1 MAWTHQEARPE
12 EDSADETMTS
22 AFSYQRRDDDGTA
35 AGGAAFSV
43 SETAPPLHHGY
54 DAHDGEAAPAT
65 PTRRHPAWQR
75 DEDPQQEPHTPAV
88 VVPSFGGVDR
98 VPGMEPLRRPD
109 ALRRESFI
117 AEFSKS
123 KGPPQIV
130 LLVMLLALGFG
141 STIGVVPAVMT
152 DRYARVRHGYG
163 GAPSC
168 SDYAG
173 NPSERPQ
180 ECLDGSADA
189 QAGVAFEQLVSNLF
203 TFFTSSLVGSLS
215 DEHGRKGIL
224 VLGLAL
230 SCLSPLALVLLQL
243 NPTMS
248 PNWYY
253 SAGAF
258 SGLINWTTVAL
269 SSLGDVMPPR
279 WRAPSFGL
287 LLAGFSLGFALAP
300 QLALVLGHL
309 GVSVFALGAVLL
321 GLMVTVFFFPETLT
335 PDRAAEAR
343 EVRRAL
349 VAGMTKSE
357 KILWNI
363 KRPVWELSILN
374 RNRLFRLL
382 SLLAFFSGMVTS
394 GDRTLILYY
403 IEERLGFTDQD
414 IATMFLIMGVLG
426 VYSIALAGSF
436 LIISQHV

>member
-1 MAWTHQEARPE
+1 MGWTQEHQNA
-12 EDSADETMTS
+12 DDVDETMRS
-22 AFSYQRRDDDGTA
+22 GFSYQRRDDDNHDDD
-35 AGGAAFSV
+35 GGGGPNAD
-43 SETAPPLHHGY
+43 EMAPPLH
-54 DAHDGEAAPAT
+54 DAEAAPTAPMT
-65 PTRRHPAWQR
+65 RQYPTRH
-75 DEDPQQEPHTPAV
+75 QEEENQPSAV
-88 VVPSFGGVDR
+88 PLFGGVDR
-98 VPGMEPLRRPD
+98 VPGMEPLRQHST
-109 ALRRESFI
+109 LRRESFI
-117 AEFSKS
+117 VEFSKA

-152 DRYARVRHGYG
+152 DRYARIRHGYDG
-163 GAPSC
+163 MASC
-168 SDYAG
+168 SDYTAAAAEATSNG
-173 NPSERPQ
+173 AAKPQ

-189 QAGVAFEQLVSNLF
+189 QTGVAAEQLVSNLF

-224 VLGLAL
+224 VLGLL
-230 SCLSPLALVLLQL
+230 MSCLSPLALVLLQL

-253 SAGAF
+253 AAGAF
-258 SGLINWTTVAL
+258 TGLINWTTVAL
-269 SSLGDVMPPR
+269 SSLGDVMPPK

-300 QLALVLGHL
+300 QLALLLGHL
-309 GVSVFALGAVLL
+309 GVSVFALVTVLL
-321 GLMVTVFFFPETLT
+321 GLMVTVLFFPETLT
-335 PDRAAEAR
+335 PEQAAEAR
-343 EVRRAL
+343 DIRRAL
-349 VAGMTKSE
+349 VAGMTPSE
-357 KILWNI
+357 KILWNV

-394 GDRTLILYY
+394 GDRTLIIYY

-426 VYSIALAGSF
+426 KIQLKLPPCFRYV
-436 LIISQHV
+436 